1 MHFERGY
8 EPANSFLF
16 VKEPLPRVAG
26 HRCVSRKARM
36 ERRRSLLETTT
47 RLHLLFGEELASAEC
62 RIQLEHACEV
72 PPVDLQQSKLQ
83 GSQSKRDTVVH
94 PRLFF
99 GISYSCSVCS
109 YQYPRERANDRKFM
123 ESRFWCF
130 WSLYRKSCSFYLH
143 LSILSSISSSIW
155 QMDCYYRNTPFLVN
169 LP

>member
-26 HRCVSRKARM
+26 HRCVCRKARM

-109 YQYPRERANDRKFM
+109 YQYPREREQMTESSWKVVFGVFGHCV
-123 ESRFWCF
+123 ESRVLFTCVC
-130 WSLYRKSCSFYLH
+130 LFYL
-143 LSILSSISSSIW
+143 LYQVLFGKWAATIEIPL
-155 QMDCYYRNTPFLVN
+155 F
-169 LP
+169 